1 MKIADL
7 IQLLSRYPGEAE
19 VFLTYPA
26 HDIVDSQIA
35 APVQRARVENIRPSL
50 SFGHVVVSVERL
62 DSLDE
67 DERAQARDVVV
78 LR

>member
-1 MKIADL
+1 MTIQEL
-7 IQLLSRYPGEAE
+7 IHLLSRYPGESE
-19 VFLTYPA
+19 VRVAHPA

-35 APVQRARVENIRPSL
+35 APLRGARVECIRPSL

-67 DERAQARDVVV
+67 DERAELREVVV